1 MTNMRTVNPA
11 VLAVLFAAFFSIL
24 LSGCAFLTQP
34 PQGNVTNDTHDYRI
48 YGDPSVFFDSMSK
61 SRDFS
66 VVMDFTGSGSDEKN
80 GTVIRCGVGIISSW
94 TELGKNMSYL
104 GIYALEDGDKCTK
117 SLPGMNETYTM
128 TIGECADS
136 YTSMP
141 YAYVSYG
148 QPESY
153 FSNSSWKMIVDE
165 NYMQSSEC
173 GFSQSQPIG
182 R

>member
-1 MTNMRTVNPA
+1 MRIRIAHGA
-11 VLAVLFAAFFSIL
+11 VLAVLFAAVFSIL
-24 LSGCAFLTQP
+24 LPGCAFLTQP
-34 PQGNVTNDTHDYRI
+34 PQQGGTNDTTHDYRI

-61 SRDFS
+61 SKDFS
-66 VVMDFTGSGSDEKN
+66 VVMDFTGPGSDEKN
-80 GTVIRCGVGIISSW
+80 GTVILCGIGIISSW

-104 GIYALEDGDKCTK
+104 EIYALEDGDKCTK
-117 SLPGMNETYTM
+117 SLPGMNETNLM
-128 TIGECADS
+128 TIEECTDS

-165 NYMQSSEC
+165 EYMKRSEC
-173 GFSQSQPIG
+173 GFSQSQPTE
-182 R
+182 